1 MNNWQIDLFIGLE
14 QATNMQD
21 VLDATLKIT
30 KPFGFDYA
38 GWRSEIPL
46 PLTQKKTL
54 ALNTSEDAVINKT
67 VNGEYDSAPIPSHC
81 SQSMDPIYWLGT
93 TNSDDEIFNKAPD
106 IWEEYYSWGHYGGW
120 AQSFIENKRMYSMFW
135 VDTSAPAEK
144 QDFDNVY
151 FEMQWISTAVL
162 SRMNQVRTKSDI
174 TLSLR
179 EKEILRWTGDGKTA
193 EDIAR
198 ILSLSQS
205 TVNFHLRNAMAKLDA
220 PNKTA
225 AVVRAIYLGLLH
237 H

>member
-1 MNNWQIDLFIGLE
+1 MNNWQIDLFTGLE

-38 GWRSEIPL
+38 TWRSELPL

-54 ALNTSEDAVINKT
+54 ALSSAEDNAVER
-67 VNGEYDSAPIPSHC
+67 VSNGDYDDAPIPKHC
-81 SQSMDPIYWLGT
+81 SRSMDPIAWRGT
-93 TNSDDEIFNKAPD
+93 TDDDIFLQAPD
-106 IWEEYYSWGHYGGW
+106 LWDEYYSWGRYGGW
-120 AQSFIENKRMYSMFW
+120 AQSIIESRNMFSIFW
-135 VDTSAPAEK
+135 VDSSAPITQA
-144 QDFDNVY
+144 DIDNVN
-151 FEMQWISTAVL
+151 FELQWVSTAVL

-205 TVNFHLRNAMAKLDA
+205 TVNFHLRNAMAKLDT